1 MDPSGGAA
9 IDMEHGG
16 SAPPKRPRK
25 SVRVLLFFLY
35 FFGLG
40 VGLPA
45 LVVGLVQAKYGLIDG
60 PPQASGSPW
69 AVSDGRFV
77 HGRRLLAT
85 DAPVIDMRRMF
96 PSAEAAALASNPD
109 RTIVLAIQAGS
120 AEAVA
125 QAAAAIARQY
135 QVKLPESTADATIA
149 DGFWRGRIRRDDR
162 HLLLVLAPDAARAE
176 ARFSAMPGL
185 PTAGDLAGD
194 EFGNTLKTIVK
205 YGIFVWAALQF
216 VIFGRIAAWAGGEPA
231 VRGVA
236 PIAAEALMQRL
247 LALSEQDIPFEVSRG
262 TRPNELF
269 VDWRYADAKWADLMR
284 LHSMKE
290 AYRLVLRFDAG
301 QHNVRAQDRYASFR
315 WSAGRGPNLA
325 SLAWKSSRGIT
336 FYEFR
341 QERVFG
347 LMFHDGKPR
356 FDLSY
361 TYTFNLQELK
371 QPVIEIIRTAGW
383 NYRAVISFIRLIGG

>member
-1 MDPSGGAA
+1 MGTSGSAA
-9 IDMEHGG
+9 IGLEQG
-16 SAPPKRPRK
+16 SGAPPKRPRK
-25 SVRVLLFFLY
+25 SVRVVVFFLY
-35 FFGLG
+35 FFGLA
-40 VGLPA
+40 VGLPG

-60 PPQASGSPW
+60 PPQESGSPW

-77 HGRRLLAT
+77 HGNHLLAT
-85 DAPVIDMRRMF
+85 DAMVIDMHRIF
-96 PSAEAAALASNPD
+96 PFAEAAALASNPD
-109 RTIVLAIQAGS
+109 RTIVLAIRAGS
-120 AEAVA
+120 AEAIARAV
-125 QAAAAIARQY
+125 AAIEQQY
-135 QVKLPESTADATIA
+135 RIKLPQGHAETIA
-149 DGFWRGRIRRDDR
+149 DRFWHGRVSRDDR
-162 HLLLVLAPDAARAE
+162 HLLMVLAPDAVLAK

-185 PTAGDLAGD
+185 PKAGDPAND
-194 EFGNTLKTIVK
+194 TFGETVKTITK
-205 YGIFVWAALQF
+205 YGIFVWMALQF
-216 VIFGRIAAWAGGEPA
+216 LIFGRVAAWAGGEPA
-231 VRGVA
+231 VPGVT
-236 PIAAEALMQRL
+236 PMAAEALMQRL
-247 LALSEQDIPFEVSRG
+247 LALNEQDIPFEVTRG

-290 AYRLVLRFDAG
+290 VYRLVLRFDAG
-301 QHNVRAQDRYASFR
+301 RHNVRAQDRYASFR

-347 LMFHDGKPR
+347 LMFHDGKPS

-361 TYTFNLQELK
+361 VYTFNLQELK

-383 NYRAVISFIRLIGG
+383 NYRAVISFFRLIGG